1 MEGILDKFD
10 KLFNPKSIA
19 FIGAS
24 NNPMK
29 WGFRLLHHLIMG
41 GYQGMIY
48 PVNPREKEILG
59 YPAFPR
65 VKDLPGEIDLAIFT
79 VDASTTV
86 GLIKECVEKKIP
98 AGVVIAAGFSELG
111 SQQAELEK
119 EVAGIAREGGMIL
132 VGPNGQ
138 GIVNTAPTKIY
149 CWMPGVF
156 PPPGP
161 IGIVSQSGNLG
172 TLIINQGLKY
182 GLGISKFV
190 SSGNEADLRTE
201 DYFDYFLND
210 PLTKVILAYIE
221 GVDDGR
227 RFLEVSKRVTRSK
240 PIVVLKGGE
249 SNFGAQAARSHTGAL
264 SGRDKIFTG
273 ACRQAGILK
282 VNTMEELFMVGASFL
297 GQPLPRGKRVG
308 ILTGGGGWGVI
319 AADCCAANG
328 LEVARL
334 SERTLKQ
341 LKDILPPWWVPG
353 NPVDLVAGI
362 QFDVHRKL
370 VEILIASGD
379 IDGLLMVG
387 IGWVNTMRDVYKDSP
402 IAKKYGL
409 LEGIKVLLE
418 VNYKESEQ
426 LVDMIHHYR
435 RPILPIAEFAREVRE
450 KNYTSLIKLLDENM
464 LIYPTV
470 NLATL
475 AFAQMLSRQEYLK
488 G

>member
-1 MEGILDKFD
+1 MEDILEKFD
-10 KLFNPKSIA
+10 RLFNPKSIA

-41 GYQGMIY
+41 GYQGKIY

-59 YPAFPR
+59 YPVFAR

-79 VDASTTV
+79 VDAATTA
-86 GLIKECVEKKIP
+86 GMIRECVDKKIP
-98 AGVVIAAGFSELG
+98 AGVIIAAGFSELG
-111 SQQAELEK
+111 SQQADLEE
-119 EVAGIAREGGMIL
+119 EVARVARKGGMIL

-138 GIVNTAPTKIY
+138 GIVNTTPTKIY
-149 CWMPGVF
+149 CWMPAVF
-156 PPPGP
+156 PHPGP
-161 IGIVSQSGNLG
+161 VGIVSQSGNLG
-172 TLIINQGLKY
+172 TLIVNQGLKY
-182 GLGISKFV
+182 GLGISKCI
-190 SSGNEADLRTE
+190 SSGNEADLRME
-201 DYFDYFLND
+201 DYFYYFLND
-210 PLTKVILAYIE
+210 PLTRIILAYIE

-227 RFLEVSKRVTRSK
+227 RFLEVSKKVTKSK
-240 PIVVLKGGE
+240 PVVVLKAGK
-249 SNFGAQAARSHTGAL
+249 SDFGAQAAKSHTGAL
-264 SGRDKIFTG
+264 SGSDSIFAA
-273 ACRQAGILK
+273 ACRQAGILR
-282 VNTMEELFMVGASFL
+282 VNTIEELFMVGASFL
-297 GQPLPRGKRVG
+297 GQPLPKGRRMG

-334 SERTLKQ
+334 SDRTLKQ

-370 VEILIASGD
+370 VEILISSGD
-379 IDGLLMVG
+379 IDALLMVG
-387 IGWVNTMRDVYKDSP
+387 IGWVNTMKDVYKSSP
-402 IAKKYGL
+402 IAEEYGL
-409 LEGIKVLLE
+409 LEGIEAMLE

-426 LVDMIHHYR
+426 LVGMVHHYQ
-435 RPILPIAEFAREVRE
+435 RPILPIADFAKEVRE
-450 KNYTSLIKLLDENM
+450 KNYTSLIKLLDENI

-470 NLATL
+470 NLATY
-475 AFAQMLSRQEYLK
+475 AFAQMLNRKEYLE

>member
-1 MEGILDKFD
+1 MEDISKKFE
-10 KLFNPKSIA
+10 KLFNPKTIA

-41 GYQGMIY
+41 GYQGKIY

-59 YPAFPR
+59 YPAFTR

-79 VDASTTV
+79 VDASTV
-86 GLIKECVEKKIP
+86 VELIKECIDKKIQ

-111 SQQAELEK
+111 SQQAELE
-119 EVAGIAREGGMIL
+119 EEMTRIAREGGMIL

-138 GIVNTAPTKIY
+138 GIVNTAPTKLY
-149 CWMPGVF
+149 CWMPAVF
-156 PPPGP
+156 PPPGA

-172 TLIINQGLKY
+172 TLVVNQGLKY
-182 GLGISKFV
+182 GLGISKFI
-190 SSGNEADLRTE
+190 SSGNEADLRME
-201 DYFDYFLND
+201 NYFDYFLND

-227 RFLEVSKRVTRSK
+227 RFLEVSKRVTKSK
-240 PIVVLKGGE
+240 PIVVLKAGR

-264 SGRDKIFTG
+264 SGSDGIFAA
-273 ACRQAGILK
+273 ACRQAGVLR
-282 VNTMEELFMVGASFL
+282 VNTIEELFMVGASFL
-297 GQPLPRGKRVG
+297 GQPLPRGRRVG

-341 LKDILPPWWVPG
+341 LKEILPSWWVPG

-362 QFDVHRKL
+362 QFDVHRKI
-370 VEILIASGD
+370 VEILISSGD

-387 IGWVNTMRDVYKDSP
+387 IGWVNTMKDAYKDSP
-402 IAKKYGL
+402 MAEEYGL
-409 LEGIKVLLE
+409 LEGIKVMLE

-426 LVDMIHHYR
+426 LVDMIHHYQ
-435 RPILPIAEFAREVRE
+435 RPILPIADFAKEVRE
-450 KNYTSLIKLLDENM
+450 KNYTSLIKLLDENI

-470 NLATL
+470 NLATF
-475 AFAQMLSRQEYLK
+475 AFAKMLSRQEYL
-488 G
+488 GG